1 MYERITPRDW
11 HDAKFKQLDQRA
23 VLKRL
28 WDLENQLE
36 ESTKPHYYVT
46 TGSPKRRDFVLY
58 GDPCIEYTDTYV
70 VAEGT
75 PSDLAVHFGIY
86 DSKEEAETRAAELN
100 QHPFVHWEQYRI
112 GIGEAYD
119 NNLSILR

>member
-1 MYERITPRDW
+1 MSYNRLTPRDW

-46 TGSPKRRDFVLY
+46 TGQPKKDFIRTDNGQILECV
-58 GDPCIEYTDTYV
+58 YTETYV
-70 VAEGT
+70 VYEGI
-75 PSDLAVHFGIY
+75 PSIVAKHFGVY
-86 DSKEEAETRAAELN
+86 DNRPDAAARAAALN
-100 QHPFVHWEQYRI
+100 QHPYRYSVKYVK
-112 GIGEAYD
+112 EYE
-119 NNLSILR
+119 